1 MTYEAVTLLGHLA
14 EVRGG
19 LVTAAQ
25 ASAAGVSPFQVSRM
39 ADAGVLIPVGRRGVY
54 RMVGAPELEH
64 EDITATWLS
73 LKGIDAPA
81 SEHGAQG
88 LVVAGVDAALLHGL
102 GDFYPGD
109 HELISA
115 SRKTTRQSDV
125 RIRHAQLHPEEVT
138 WAASVPV
145 LTVERMIADLM
156 ATWVES
162 SLVIDVV
169 RDAIQAGRLVHP
181 HRLSEALAPL
191 AAARGFAAG
200 DGVAV
205 AEWLYEHAGLQ
216 PLGAVA

>member
-1 MTYEAVTLLGHLA
+1 MTYEAVALLGRLA
-14 EVRGG
+14 EDRGG

-39 ADAGVLIPVGRRGVY
+39 ADAGVLIPAGRRGVY

-64 EDITATWLS
+64 EDIAATWLS
-73 LKGIDAPA
+73 LKGFDAPA

-88 LVVAGVDAALLHGL
+88 LVVAGVDAAILHGL

-115 SRKTTRQSDV
+115 SRKTTRQPDV
-125 RIRHAQLHPEEVT
+125 RIRHGQLQPVDVT
-138 WAASVPV
+138 WAGSVPV

-181 HRLSEALAPL
+181 RRLSDALAPL
-191 AAARGFAAG
+191 AAGRGFEAG
-200 DGVAV
+200 DGAAV
-205 AEWLYEHAGLQ
+205 AEWLYEHAGLH
-216 PLGAVA
+216 PLGAAA